1 MTRYNNFAFIDGAN
15 LHITYQYLEWKLD
28 YQKLR
33 NYLKKKLNV
42 GVAYYFI
49 GNTKEKED
57 DLINKLKISYL

>member
-15 LHITYQYLEWKLD
+15 LHITYEYLEWKLD

-33 NYLKKKLNV
+33 DYLRNKLNV

-49 GNTKEKED
+49 GDTEEF
-57 DLINKLKISYL
+57 